1 MPTCAAPGNVLNFTP
16 SCDYVLT
23 EPPFLPLVISGL
35 VFLLLIPL
43 IFVQGC
49 GLVKNGDISSISRT
63 WREPVSIISCCIFVE
78 HCIIF
83 QAVCIDSGALQ
94 AIFIVLELLVLL
106 ILTFNPDDAE
116 TATGPGK
123 AYQKTHAVFATLMFT
138 GLYVVSILV
147 GVYEVFDPVGT
158 VGAAGQS
165 LYVIGMTTA
174 GFCLLYIVSIAT
186 GAFSW
191 TGITDLA
198 EYIVVFVPLL
208 VIGVGIQTGCIP
220 S

>member
-1 MPTCAAPGNVLNFTP
+1 
-16 SCDYVLT
+16 
-23 EPPFLPLVISGL
+23 
-35 VFLLLIPL
+35 
-43 IFVQGC
+43 
-49 GLVKNGDISSISRT
+49 
-63 WREPVSIISCCIFVE
+63 
-78 HCIIF
+78 
-83 QAVCIDSGALQ
+83 
-94 AIFIVLELLVLL
+94 
-106 ILTFNPDDAE
+106 
-116 TATGPGK
+116 
-123 AYQKTHAVFATLMFT
+123 MFM

-158 VGAAGQS
+158 VGTAGQS

-174 GFCLLYIVSIAT
+174 GLCLLYIISIAT

>member
-23 EPPFLPLVISGL
+23 DPPFLPLVISGL

-83 QAVCIDSGALQ
+83 QAICVNSGALQ
-94 AIFIVLELLVLL
+94 GIFIALEICVLMIVA
-106 ILTFNPDDAE
+106 FNPNE
-116 TATGPGK
+116 SEINTPRGYKYKIIHG
-123 AYQKTHAVFATLMFT
+123 VFATLMFT
-138 GLYVVSILV
+138 GIYVVSILV
-147 GVYEVFDPVGT
+147 GVYEVFDP
-158 VGAAGQS
+158 AGSVTNAEKS
-165 LYVIGMTTA
+165 LYVVATTLA
-174 GFCLLYIVSIAT
+174 GLCLLYVISIAF
-186 GAFSW
+186 GVFEW

-198 EYIVVFVPLL
+198 EYLVVFIPLL
-208 VIGVGIQTGCIP
+208 VIGVGVETGCVP
-220 S
+220 